1 MFKNSYKSYSL
12 MVVATIFFVLFS
24 LSTFAVEQVLKIGV
38 DAGDIHTLSILDATQ
53 AQDGMIRTVVY
64 EKLADYAV
72 PGQVTEDMVP
82 ELAVSWEHSDD
93 FKKWTFHLREG
104 VQFHKGYG
112 EMTAEDVKYSMDKMR
127 DPELSVRADETYLK
141 DIKEINILDKY
152 TIEIILNNPEPRYI
166 GKCCQ
171 DATGILIT
179 SKKAFEELGDSIKTN
194 PIGTGPFEFAEYKP
208 MEYSKVVRYD
218 NYWGDKKAK
227 LDAFIVYYMPDIVSR
242 NIAIKNGDLHLI
254 KGHYDATWKNE
265 MEQAGLIFDML
276 GPGFSSLFI
285 FNRRIEP
292 LNNKL
297 IREAIAYAINREE
310 IGLFFGAE
318 PQIAPVPSTWLFHT
332 TEEIPRYDFDLKKAK
347 EKLAEAGYP
356 NGLKIGPQYVSEA
369 TFYKNQ
375 FDVIVAQLAEAGID
389 VQVTQVDHTTFH
401 NNQFEGIQPL
411 CLYGNGHYDGQRMM
425 FSFFHTDA
433 GIMNFADYHEIDDL
447 LDSSLGKSFEEINEI
462 IVKAQQKVMDDLVVY
477 PTIEVGI
484 PLARRPEVEMGYK
497 PEASII
503 AFYPITVDTYIK

>member
-1 MFKNSYKSYSL
+1 
-12 MVVATIFFVLFS
+12 
-24 LSTFAVEQVLKIGV
+24 
-38 DAGDIHTLSILDATQ
+38 
-53 AQDGMIRTVVY
+53 
-64 EKLADYAV
+64 
-72 PGQVTEDMVP
+72 
-82 ELAVSWEHSDD
+82 
-93 FKKWTFHLREG
+93 
-104 VQFHKGYG
+104 
-112 EMTAEDVKYSMDKMR
+112 
-127 DPELSVRADETYLK
+127 
-141 DIKEINILDKY
+141 
-152 TIEIILNNPEPRYI
+152 
-166 GKCCQ
+166 
-171 DATGILIT
+171 
-179 SKKAFEELGDSIKTN
+179 
-194 PIGTGPFEFAEYKP
+194 

-285 FNRRIEP
+285 FNRRIKP
-292 LNNKL
+292 LDNKL
-297 IREAIAYAINREE
+297 VREAIAYAINREE

-332 TEEIPRYDFDLKKAK
+332 TEGIPRYDFDLKKAK

-375 FDVIVAQLAEAGID
+375 FDVIIAQLAEAGID

-447 LDSSLGKSFEEINEI
+447 LDSSLGKSFDEINEI
-462 IVKAQQKVMDDLVVY
+462 IIKAQQKVMDDLVVY

-484 PLARRPEVEMGYK
+484 PLARRPEVEMGYN